1 MSQLSENAETLKKL
15 RLQKCLHFFG
25 TPKQYIRL
33 HCSVLIT
40 FMIVI
45 AGIHLLV
52 NDLLIEEGIIPRI
65 PSRQEFDLYFD
76 REEDKTS
83 SEAAENVK

>member
-1 MSQLSENAETLKKL
+1 MSA
-15 RLQKCLHFFG
+15 FFA
-25 TPKQYIRL
+25 PQIVYSL
-33 HCSVLIT
+33 LIT

-83 SEAAENVK
+83 SAAPAENVK

>member
-1 MSQLSENAETLKKL
+1 
-15 RLQKCLHFFG
+15 
-25 TPKQYIRL
+25 
-33 HCSVLIT
+33 
-40 FMIVI
+40 MIVI

-83 SEAAENVK
+83 SAEAAENVK

>member
-1 MSQLSENAETLKKL
+1 MSA
-15 RLQKCLHFFG
+15 FFAL
-25 TPKQYIRL
+25 PNCIFACSVQ
-33 HCSVLIT
+33 CSVLIT

-83 SEAAENVK
+83 SAEAAEM